1 MLYDVKPDLAHLCAF
16 STPCAIVSPSEKLR
30 KLDDRAS
37 MRVFVGYKY
46 GGGGYRVWDPRRS
59 IVVESWDITFWEDGL
74 LAPTYCELA
83 VQADDAD
90 EPVMSTPLPNSYH
103 MP

>member
-1 MLYDVKPDLAHLCAF
+1 M
-16 STPCAIVSPSEKLR
+16 
-30 KLDDRAS
+30 
-37 MRVFVGYKY
+37 
-46 GGGGYRVWDPRRS
+46 WDPRRS